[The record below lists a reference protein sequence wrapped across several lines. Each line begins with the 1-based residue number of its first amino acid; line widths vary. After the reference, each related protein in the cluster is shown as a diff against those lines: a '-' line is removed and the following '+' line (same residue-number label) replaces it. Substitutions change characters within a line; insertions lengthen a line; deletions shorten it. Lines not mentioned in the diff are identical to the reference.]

1 MGATALALAV
11 CASLIV
17 AGCARMGVS
26 RDRDSADAITRS
38 GMLSVADP
46 KGCRM
51 PRGCGPKYT
60 LLDPALSQRVPLLG
74 DIRDEHAQLIV
85 TVKGRWATPADTPQ
99 GYERA
104 IKVKK
109 YRLRSSIKYR
119 AFLLEQAARH
129 TQRNYGCTLLWD
141 TSFAWQID
149 EPKAYLIVRMT
160 DMLEGRNQ
168 PYLEL
173 WYDAENGEI
182 VREAKNPGNLDPC
195 ARA

>member
-1 MGATALALAV
+1 MG
-11 CASLIV
+11 
-17 AGCARMGVS
+17 GS
-26 RDRDSADAITRS
+26 RDGDTADAVTRS

-46 KGCRM
+46 QECRV
-51 PRGCGPKYT
+51 PSGCGPKYT
-60 LLDPALSQRVPLLG
+60 LLDPTLSQRVALLG
-74 DIRDEHAQLIV
+74 NIRDEHAQLIV
-85 TVKGRWATPADTPQ
+85 TVKGRWSTPSEMQQ

-104 IKVKK
+104 IKVNK

-160 DMLEGRNQ
+160 DMLEGRKQ

-182 VREAKNPGNLDPC
+182 VREAKNPGDLDPC